1 MISKFVQLEFADP
14 RIRAIDYIQDI
25 RDAAKN
31 ASLNLY
37 SRYDVQLQYPF
48 CTEDNRVIIEIRIPD
63 NKISS
68 FGNIGNHLRGLSTFL
83 LTKYPNTYNNYT
95 VGKRLLIYVE
105 LDSINEQ
112 NNSKNTAILTMVD
125 RFEIIA
131 SLSKIMERSDVDALE
146 TIRSIKELI
155 DNFNN
160 M

>member
-25 RDAAKN
+25 RNAAKN

-37 SRYDVQLQYPF
+37 ARYNIQLQYPF
-48 CTEDNRVIIEIRIPD
+48 VTEDNRVIVEIRIPES
-63 NKISS
+63 KISN
-68 FGNIGNHLRGLSTFL
+68 FGNVGNRLRGIAAFL
-83 LTKYPNTYNNYT
+83 ISKYPDTYKDYI
-95 VGKRLLIYVE
+95 VGNRLLIYVE

-112 NNSKNTAILTMVD
+112 NHSSNSSIITMAD
-125 RFEIIA
+125 RFEIMA
-131 SLSKIMERSDVDALE
+131 SLAKLMERSDAEALE
-146 TIRSIKELI
+146 IIRSIKELI